1 MVKDLTI
8 PRRGCKAAGAMA
20 MGTSLLVFVQ
30 WHGYRAIAI
39 DALLILLEA
48 QFAIGAFLWW
58 LGIGTSV
65 FVHWGVCA
73 SCG

>member
-30 WHGYRAIAI
+30 WHGYRAMAI

-48 QFAIGAFLWW
+48 QFAIGAFLR
-58 LGIGTSV
+58 LGIGTPV